1 MKVGVIGAT
10 GKAGQKIVQE
20 AISRGLD
27 VTAIVRDANKVTENI
42 ATIEKDV
49 LSLTKQ
55 DVEGFDVLVNAFGA
69 PLGSEEQHVV
79 VGKHLIEL
87 LEGTNIRL
95 IVVGGAGSLYV
106 DEAKTVRVVETPDF
120 PEMFV
125 PTASN
130 QLQNLLDLEKSTIN
144 WTFLSPSAFF
154 DPEGPRTGKITLGKD
169 HLLVNSTGE
178 SYVSYADLAI
188 ALVDEIQNAAHVNQ
202 RFTVTSEKA

>member
-10 GKAGQKIVQE
+10 GKAGQKVVQE
-20 AISRGLD
+20 ALSRGLD

-42 ATIEKDV
+42 TTIEKDV

-69 PLGSEEQHVV
+69 PLGKEEQHVV
-79 VGKHLIEL
+79 VGKHLIEI

-95 IVVGGAGSLYV
+95 IVVGGAGSLFV
-106 DEAKTVRVVETPDF
+106 DEAKSVRVVDTPEF

-130 QLQNLLDLEKSTIN
+130 QLQNLLDLEQSTIN
-144 WTFLSPSAFF
+144 WTFLSPSAIF
-154 DPEGPRTGKITLGKD
+154 DPEGARTGKITLGKD
-169 HLLVNSTGE
+169 HILVNSAGE

-188 ALVDEIQNAAHVNQ
+188 ALVDEIQHAAHVKQ

>member
-178 SYVSYADLAI
+178 SYVSYGDLAI

>member
-20 AISRGLD
+20 ALSRGLD

-55 DVEGFDVLVNAFGA
+55 DVEGFDVIVNAFGA
-69 PLGSEEQHVV
+69 PFGSEEQHVV

-154 DPEGPRTGKITLGKD
+154 DPEGPRTGKITLGND